1 MSCKTNSAR
10 RAPPPRR
17 DDLPAARSAG
27 SGAYLYPKYK
37 YACALLVFLLFG
49 LSALQSF
56 GPRAFAAPPQMRVVS
71 QTVGND
77 ELLLAVASPSQI
89 AALSHLAT
97 ESDFSAV
104 AAQAAA
110 FPKLDKNA
118 TAESILSFSPTLVL
132 FTDYSRTELVEQI
145 HRAGVRSV
153 IIKNYRTLDDTYGN
167 LRLIAAELGPEAA
180 GRAERLIAGC
190 EARVAALRAKMAGAK
205 PVRVIAPSTYG
216 VIPGRDTTFQDL
228 CDHAAAE
235 NLAATLGGLRGH
247 APPPSEK
254 MIAWPVDKVV
264 LISGALQSGV
274 RPLDGEDPVQA
285 ALAPFLKLPPYQF
298 MPAVRERRVALLE
311 PWQISCVSHHRVA
324 AYERLAR
331 ELHPERFAHA
341 E

>member
-1 MSCKTNSAR
+1 LRSVGIFLGFGILGFGICAAAGASSGTA
-10 RAPPPRR
+10 A
-17 DDLPAARSAG
+17 DLSP
-27 SGAYLYPKYK
+27 
-37 YACALLVFLLFG
+37 
-49 LSALQSF
+49 
-56 GPRAFAAPPQMRVVS
+56 AAPPSPPPQIRVIS

-77 ELLLAVASPSQI
+77 ELLLAVAEPAQI
-89 AALSHLAT
+89 AALSHL
-97 ESDFSAV
+97 SRDPDFSAV

-118 TAESILSFSPTLVL
+118 TAESILAFSPTLVL
-132 FTDYSRTELVEQI
+132 FTDYSRTELVAQVR
-145 HRAGVRSV
+145 RAGVRSV
-153 IIKNYRTLDDTYGN
+153 IIKNYHTLADAYDN

-180 GRAERLIAGC
+180 GRAGRLIAGC
-190 EARVAALRAKMAGAK
+190 ETRVAALRARLAGVR

-216 VIPGRDTTFQDL
+216 MIPGRDSTFQDL

-254 MIAWPVDKVV
+254 MITWPVDKVV
-264 LISGALQSGV
+264 LISAALQDGA
-274 RPLDGEDPVQA
+274 RPPAGGDPVQA

-298 MPAVRERRVALLE
+298 MPAIRERRAALLE

-331 ELHPERFAHA
+331 ELHPERFAH
-341 E
+341 EE

>member
-1 MSCKTNSAR
+1 MSCKTNSVR
-10 RAPPPRR
+10 RAPPSRR
-17 DDLPAARSAG
+17 GGLPAARSAG
-27 SGAYLYPKYK
+27 PGAPLYPKYK
-37 YACALLVFLLFG
+37 YTCALLVFLVSG

-56 GPRAFAAPPQMRVVS
+56 GPRAFAASPPMRVVS
-71 QTVGND
+71 QAVGND
-77 ELLLAVASPSQI
+77 ELLLAVAAPSQI

-97 ESDFSAV
+97 EPDFSAV

-110 FPKLDKNA
+110 FPRLDRNA
-118 TAESILSFSPTLVL
+118 TAEGILAFSPTLVL
-132 FTDYSRTELVEQI
+132 FTDYSRPELVAQVR
-145 HRAGVRSV
+145 RAGVRIV
-153 IIKNYRTLDDTYGN
+153 TIENYHTLADACGN
-167 LRLIAAELGPEAA
+167 LRLIAAELGPDAV
-180 GRAERLIAGC
+180 GRAERIVAEC
-190 EARVAALRAKMAGAK
+190 ETRVAALRARLAGVR

-216 VIPGRDTTFQDL
+216 VIPGRDSTFQDL

-247 APPPSEK
+247 EPPPAEK
-254 MIAWPVDKVV
+254 MITWPVDKVV
-264 LISGALQSGV
+264 LISGSHQSGV
-274 RPLDGEDPVQA
+274 RPLNGDDPVQA